1 MNKLEG
7 GETGDEDKIAALELA
22 KCKELNANTQIFL
35 ASLAQLT
42 NQYAARQENISR
54 KFFRDYANWAPYWM
68 PETTISFPSIERDYL
83 KDVLNILGEYRVIK
97 KMDCSVFEPLPGKD
111 GTLQKWEDEYCA
123 NFKGKIG
130 IGPAKMT
137 WTCNSWGIE
146 GGEGIVGAFEMNF
159 ANDGAFEEFTFEA
172 GLGETWSLGDDK
184 IVKMEA
190 GASVK
195 EFIKVGPDKT
205 TGKWEVKDFGVKTE
219 VSVEGS
225 IGKVSAEVKVLE
237 ISVAVNAGLNA
248 GGVAAPILNLN

>member
-1 MNKLEG
+1 
-7 GETGDEDKIAALELA
+7 
-22 KCKELNANTQIFL
+22 
-35 ASLAQLT
+35 
-42 NQYAARQENISR
+42 
-54 KFFRDYANWAPYWM
+54 
-68 PETTISFPSIERDYL
+68 
-83 KDVLNILGEYRVIK
+83 
-97 KMDCSVFEPLPGKD
+97 
-111 GTLQKWEDEYCA
+111 
-123 NFKGKIG
+123 
-130 IGPAKMT
+130 MT